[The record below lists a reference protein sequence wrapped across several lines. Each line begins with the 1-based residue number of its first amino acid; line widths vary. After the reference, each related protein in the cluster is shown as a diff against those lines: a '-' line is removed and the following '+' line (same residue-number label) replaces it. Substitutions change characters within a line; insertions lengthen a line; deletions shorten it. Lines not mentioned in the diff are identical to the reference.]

1 MIALSFYFL
10 EGGSCLFTVQILAF
24 HIIQQI
30 ALQAGKGNEDT
41 RIFVKVDENEFLIH
55 FQMTNTLTIVLICCL
70 IRNLSYYAPRKP
82 ETSPYRLQIQQARER
97 ISYLFLFCISTKKE
111 ARYQFLFLNCLSCL
125 CPHQALLLK
134 KVNKWCYCCNIDYLW
149 YFLCPLGIIHIIIG
163 VPDDESDEEVPLAI
177 PLYPNADGICSV
189 VHNSCCF
196 RVKNDLLLSSIST
209 DSTLQLIFGLC
220 YDYSPCFY
228 SWN

>member
-1 MIALSFYFL
+1 M
-10 EGGSCLFTVQILAF
+10 LAREM
-24 HIIQQI
+24 
-30 ALQAGKGNEDT
+30 KT
-41 RIFVKVDENEFLIH
+41 RESLWKLMKKNFWLAH

-70 IRNLSYYAPRKP
+70 IRNLSYYRPRKP

-177 PLYPNADGICSV
+177 PLYPNADGICCV
-189 VHNSCCF
+189 VHNSGCF
-196 RVKNDLLLSSIST
+196 RVKNDLLRSSIS
-209 DSTLQLIFGLC
+209 DWFNFHNSYLVYVVIILIV
-220 YDYSPCFY
+220 FY
-228 SWN
+228 RETNK